1 MIAKNY
7 RKFPEAMALQLV
19 LIFGACVW
27 HTSRPTTRAGRA
39 IRAARG
45 QLVKHTRQL
54 VNWVKVATP
63 QWWKDTKKA
72 AKHLADQVRE
82 AMLPFVWDAP
92 KIETMMKTYRD
103 SCWQNSART
112 KVFEL
117 VESFLDTHHGNQ
129 ARPLQWAM
137 KSEHQNWV
145 HVPSGSSFFTVDKQ
159 NGYRD

>member
-45 QLVKHTRQL
+45 QLVKHTPQL

-63 QWWKDTKKA
+63 QWWKN
-72 AKHLADQVRE
+72 AKQRA
-82 AMLPFVWDAP
+82 
-92 KIETMMKTYRD
+92 
-103 SCWQNSART
+103 
-112 KVFEL
+112 
-117 VESFLDTHHGNQ
+117 SFLSKQVKSAIFTLAFDLSEEKTDAIQLTDWLIADFLDEHHGNQ
-129 ARPLQWAM
+129 ARPLKWAIRN
-137 KSEHQNWV
+137 EDHTWV
-145 HVPSGSSFFTVDKQ
+145 HVPSNWIFTKLAHH
-159 NGYRD
+159 GYRG

>member
-27 HTSRPTTRAGRA
+27 HTSRPTTRTGRV

-45 QLVKHTRQL
+45 QLVKHTPQL

-63 QWWKDTKKA
+63 QWWREAKKA
-72 AKHLADQVRE
+72 AKHLADQVKKSL
-82 AMLPFVWDAP
+82 ASFVWDQP
-92 KIETMMKTYRD
+92 ETPPMKTQKSTD
-103 SCWQNSART
+103 PIWD
-112 KVFEL
+112 L
-117 VESFLDTHHGNQ
+117 VETAHSMRKQFALPSPFSFILEFSKF
-129 ARPLQWAM
+129 ARWDRYGCESRAWSVQRA
-137 KSEHQNWV
+137 
-145 HVPSGSSFFTVDKQ
+145 